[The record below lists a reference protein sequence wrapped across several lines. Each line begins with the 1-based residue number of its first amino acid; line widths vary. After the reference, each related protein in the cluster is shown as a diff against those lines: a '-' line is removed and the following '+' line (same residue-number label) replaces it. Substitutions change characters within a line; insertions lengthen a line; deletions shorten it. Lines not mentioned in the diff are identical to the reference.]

1 MSSKLQPLLDSLEA
15 AAAAAPNIYELV
27 FNRYFELCPESAE
40 LLQHSDELMRGRMME
55 QVMSLLMDEDVESL
69 DVYFKFEVSNHE
81 GYGALLPMYAHLFQ
95 ACKEVTQANS
105 DTQFSELTNGVWD
118 DQIAVLIGL
127 VSKYS
132 SA

>member
-1 MSSKLQPLLDSLEA
+1 MSKLQPLLDSLETA
-15 AAAAAPNIYELV
+15 ATVAPNIYELA

-40 LLQHSDELMRGRMME
+40 LLQHTDELMRGRMME
-55 QVMSLLMDEDVESL
+55 QVMSLLMDEDVENL

-95 ACKEVTQANS
+95 ACKEVARSNNEQTWTEQA
-105 DTQFSELTNGVWD
+105 ELVWD
-118 DQIAVLIGL
+118 KQISVLTGL